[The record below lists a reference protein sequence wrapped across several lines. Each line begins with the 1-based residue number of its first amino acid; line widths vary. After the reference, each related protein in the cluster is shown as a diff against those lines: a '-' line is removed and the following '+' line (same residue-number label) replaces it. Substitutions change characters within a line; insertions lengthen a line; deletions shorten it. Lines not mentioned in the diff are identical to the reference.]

1 MGSPRGMPGND
12 ENNYYPRSYSASA
25 RLRNDLAVVVARSR
39 FYVYVYTMAIPSS
52 ILSIVD
58 INWTRGIIAI
68 RGHRIGK
75 TRIHLF
81 RR

>member
-25 RLRNDLAVVVARSR
+25 RSRNDLAVVVVARIAR
-39 FYVYVYTMAIPSS
+39 FMCTRVHTMA

-58 INWTRGIIAI
+58 INWTRGIIAA
-68 RGHRIGK
+68 
-75 TRIHLF
+75 
-81 RR
+81 